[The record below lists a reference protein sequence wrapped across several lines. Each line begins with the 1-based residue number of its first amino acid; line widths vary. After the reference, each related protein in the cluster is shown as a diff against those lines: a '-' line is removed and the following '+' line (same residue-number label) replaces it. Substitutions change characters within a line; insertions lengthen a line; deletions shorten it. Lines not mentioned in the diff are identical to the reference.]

1 MSKVKQIRREIE
13 NSGRMISINNIE
25 YNKKDHLVSILRV
38 ILFGVI
44 LEIVIFG
51 IYVVAGKIKILFFG
65 TLILSIILGIY
76 IIYLALN
83 PVDSSIHYNAK
94 QLSKVTR
101 REIQQK
107 IVDGLLRPTCEKK

>member
-1 MSKVKQIRREIE
+1 MNKVKEMKRELE

-51 IYVVAGKIKILFFG
+51 IYIVTGKIKILFFG
-65 TLILSIILGIY
+65 TIILSIILGIY

-83 PVDSSIHYNAK
+83 PVDSSIHYNAT
-94 QLSKVTR
+94 QLSKVTE
-101 REIQQK
+101 REIGQK
-107 IVDGLLRPTCEKK
+107 IAPGLLRPTCDKK